1 MLTSVAAQMQQL
13 VTLPYNLLLHK
24 TSREA
29 LGIDLKNHVVIVDE
43 AHSEHQ
49 FFPTHCRIGGPT
61 WPGPRQLIFHS
72 GNSQT
77 SLDLIDTVLSIH
89 SCTLTSTLLG
99 LSLAQVQCDIHVVD
113 VTCGIFY
120 LHSTA

>member
-49 FFPTHCRIGGPT
+49 FFPTHCRIGGPI
-61 WPGPRQLIFHS
+61 WSDPRQLTWGFPNLLRPDRHS
-72 GNSQT
+72 ALD
-77 SLDLIDTVLSIH
+77 SLVYIDFDPSWAVA
-89 SCTLTSTLLG
+89 CTGAVTLP
-99 LSLAQVQCDIHVVD
+99 C
-113 VTCGIFY
+113 
-120 LHSTA
+120 